1 MFRIT
6 LGGEMFCCSSFSGR
20 EAGKAGATPAC
31 PINGAEGKVQSTQ
44 SMESLIKWV
53 SDCAIS
59 VLYV

>member
-1 MFRIT
+1 
-6 LGGEMFCCSSFSGR
+6 MFCCSSFSGR